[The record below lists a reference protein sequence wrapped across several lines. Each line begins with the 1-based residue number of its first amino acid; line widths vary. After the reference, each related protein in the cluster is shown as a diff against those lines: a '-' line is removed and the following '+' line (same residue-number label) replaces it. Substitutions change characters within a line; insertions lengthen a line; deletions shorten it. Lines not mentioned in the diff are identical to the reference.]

1 MARSINYG
9 IFVMRDLEKQISDW
23 RHSMAKASKERPDA
37 LDELETHLREE
48 IDRLIRAGTSADQAF
63 DLAMSRLG
71 TPAALGAEFDKLAQ
85 MRRAKWK
92 PATLAQWACLAISV
106 LAFLWL
112 VPRIGDGGMTLLLAS
127 HVLSVTIGYGTMFI
141 IGGLAICYVLA
152 DWFQRTGPSQRHAL
166 HRAIIRLAAIS
177 AVLTT
182 IGTVLSMIWA
192 KQNWGR
198 YWAWDPKESGAAIVL
213 LCALAII
220 AFAWFKP
227 ASHRALVLMAIT
239 GNIGTGWGWFGTNA
253 GGTFPLLLTAFI
265 ASQCLIL
272 LAFSATAL
280 RRSEK
285 KGRRIASE

>member
-1 MARSINYG
+1 
-9 IFVMRDLEKQISDW
+9 MRDLEKQISDW
-23 RHSMAKASKERPDA
+23 RRSMAKASKERPEA

-48 IDRLIRAGTSADQAF
+48 IDRLVRAGTSADQAF

-92 PATLAQWACLAISV
+92 PATLAQWACLAIPVFV
-106 LAFLWL
+106 LLWL
-112 VPRIGDGGMTLLLAS
+112 VPRIGDGRMTLLLAS
-127 HVLSVTIGYGTMFI
+127 HVLSVSIGYVTMFI
-141 IGGLAICYVLA
+141 IGGLAICYVFA
-152 DWFQRTGPSQRHAL
+152 DWLQRTGPSQRYAL
-166 HRAIIRLAAIS
+166 HRAIIQLATIS

-182 IGTVLSMIWA
+182 IGTVLGMIWT

-213 LCALAII
+213 LCALVTM
-220 AFAWFKP
+220 AFARFKP
-227 ASHRALVLMAIT
+227 ASCRALVLMAIT
-239 GNIGTGWGWFGTNA
+239 GNIGTAWGWFGANA
-253 GGTFPLLLTAFI
+253 EGTFPLLTAFI

-280 RRSEK
+280 RRSE
-285 KGRRIASE
+285 RAEW